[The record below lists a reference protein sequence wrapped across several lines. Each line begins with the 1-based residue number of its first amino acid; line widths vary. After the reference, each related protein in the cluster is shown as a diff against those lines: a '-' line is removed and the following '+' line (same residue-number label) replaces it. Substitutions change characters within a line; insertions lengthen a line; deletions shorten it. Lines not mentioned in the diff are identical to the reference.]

1 VPLTHIE
8 VRRGSALRLRIAIA
22 DDALAE
28 ASDELGSLLRK
39 LAPGTVTRAIAT
51 ASQDTEIAA
60 DEIVVG
66 SEHDGDDDAYHA
78 GLRDRLSELFS
89 SLCDTGLD
97 DALDIVRQERA
108 RRAEVN

>member
-1 VPLTHIE
+1 MALTHIE

-28 ASDELGSLLRK
+28 AGDELGSLLRK
-39 LAPGTVTRAIAT
+39 LAPVTRAIAA
-51 ASQDTEIAA
+51 ASALQDAEIAD

-66 SEHDGDDDAYHA
+66 SEHDGDDEAYHA

-89 SLCDTGLD
+89 SLCDTGLA